1 MKIFLSLFRNFPAIG
16 NVCTKWHIFV
26 RFWLKIR
33 VAREWRFTP
42 KKIGK
47 KYPK

>member
-26 RFWLKIR
+26 CFWLKNPYRKR
-33 VAREWRFTP
+33 VEIYP
-42 KKIGK
+42 EKIGK